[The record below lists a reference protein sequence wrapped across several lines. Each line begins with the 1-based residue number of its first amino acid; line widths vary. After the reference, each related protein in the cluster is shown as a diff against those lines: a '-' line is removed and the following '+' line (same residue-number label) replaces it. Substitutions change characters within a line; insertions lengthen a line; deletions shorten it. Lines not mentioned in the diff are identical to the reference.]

1 MNQSLHPNHHSPEP
15 GFALRQTLY
24 KGWAA
29 LAKPVYRVL
38 PIASPQVI
46 SGNQALAEGI
56 AELSKQGIKRP
67 VVITDTAFVG
77 LPVFQRLLDA
87 MNEAKLDYSVFSD
100 IVPDPDFSIIERGIE
115 HCRNHD
121 FDGVI
126 AIGGGSSIDATKVIN
141 PCARHDI
148 DPRRV
153 PGMLKLRKRGHYF
166 MAIPTTAGTGSEATA
181 AAVITDELT
190 HQKKVV
196 ISLTVVPEL
205 AVLDPSL
212 MMGLPPGIT
221 AATGMD
227 ALTHAMESYLSRYA
241 TPKTDALNLESMARI
256 FDHLPRAFHDGAND
270 EEARRQMAIASH
282 NAGVAFTRTSVG
294 WVHAIA
300 HQLGA
305 LYGVPHGLANAMILP
320 HVLGFYLP
328 FAQPRMA
335 QMARHIGLQGA
346 SDAGLAL
353 ALVDAVHNLCH
364 QLEIQPL
371 LSMVKEEDIG
381 LITRNVIDEVY
392 RSPYPVPGYFRSYGE
407 LEAFIR
413 GMMVPR

>member
-1 MNQSLHPNHHSPEP
+1 MNQSLQANHHSPEP

-24 KGWAA
+24 RGWAA
-29 LAKPVYRVL
+29 LAKPVYRIL
-38 PIASPQVI
+38 PIASPEVF
-46 SGNQALAEGI
+46 SGSQALAEGI
-56 AELSKQGIKRP
+56 AELTKQGIKRP

-100 IVPDPDFSIIERGIE
+100 IVPDPDFSVIERGIE
-115 HCRNHD
+115 HCRNHE

-141 PCARHDI
+141 PCARHNI
-148 DPRRV
+148 DPRSV

-181 AAVITDELT
+181 AAVITDEQT

-241 TPKTDALNLESMARI
+241 TAKTDALNLESMARI

-305 LYGVPHGLANAMILP
+305 FYGVPHGLANAMVLP
-320 HVLGFYLP
+320 HVLAFYLP
-328 FAQPRMA
+328 FAETRMA
-335 QMARHIGLQGA
+335 EMARHLGLKGDT
-346 SDAGLAL
+346 DADLAL
-353 ALVDAVHNLCH
+353 ALVDAVHNLCG

-371 LSMVKEEDIG
+371 LSMVKEEDIEQ
-381 LITRNVIDEVY
+381 ITRNVIDEAY
-392 RSPYPVPGYFRSYGE
+392 RSPYPVPGYFSSYGE

-413 GMMVPR
+413 GMMVAR

>member
-1 MNQSLHPNHHSPEP
+1 MNQSIHANHHSPEP

-24 KGWAA
+24 RGWAA
-29 LAKPVYRVL
+29 LAKPVYRTL
-38 PIASPQVI
+38 PIATPCVV
-46 SGNQALAEGI
+46 SGEGALSQGV
-56 AELSKQGIKRP
+56 AELVKQGIRRP
-67 VVITDTAFVG
+67 VVITDTAFVD
-77 LPVFQRLLDA
+77 LQVFQQLLQA
-87 MNEAKLDYSVFSD
+87 LEAAALEYSVFSE
-100 IVPDPDFSIIERGIE
+100 IVPDPDFSIIERGII
-115 HCRNHD
+115 HCRNHQ

-141 PCARHDI
+141 PCARHNI
-148 DPRRV
+148 DPRTV

-181 AAVITDELT
+181 AAVITDEHS
-190 HQKKVV
+190 HQKRVV

-212 MMGLPPGIT
+212 MMGLPPAIT

-241 TPKTDALNLESMARI
+241 TAKTDALNLESMARI

-270 EEARRQMAIASH
+270 KEARRQMAIASH
-282 NAGVAFTRTSVG
+282 NAGVTFTRTSVG

-305 LYGVPHGLANAMILP
+305 LYGVPHGLANAMVLP
-320 HVLGFYLP
+320 HVLAFYLP
-328 FAQPRMA
+328 HAESRMA
-335 QMARHIGLQGA
+335 QMARHLGLHGSDDA
-346 SDAGLAL
+346 SLAL
-353 ALVDAVHNLCH
+353 ALVEAVHKLCD
-364 QLEIQPL
+364 QLEIRPL
-371 LSMVKEEDIG
+371 LTMVKEEDIPQMA
-381 LITRNVIDEVY
+381 RNIINEAY
-392 RSPYPVPGYFRSYGE
+392 RSPYPVPGYFGSYAE

-413 GMMVPR
+413 GMMIPR